1 MLAAEAKQKPKALME
16 ETPSFK
22 TGEMGYRKRGETS
35 HCSSLYLVPDAD
47 IVVGTACQHQGASG
61 SHNVSGRSEE
71 RKGDQDSNF
80 IKLFRLTTGLT
91 FKMSTRGSKECAKDF
106 DNPTIR

>member
-1 MLAAEAKQKPKALME
+1 MGRLPTAL
-16 ETPSFK
+16 PSL
-22 TGEMGYRKRGETS
+22 
-35 HCSSLYLVPDAD
+35 SSLYLVPDAD

-91 FKMSTRGSKECAKDF
+91 FKLSMRGSKEHAKDF
-106 DNPTIR
+106 NNPTIR